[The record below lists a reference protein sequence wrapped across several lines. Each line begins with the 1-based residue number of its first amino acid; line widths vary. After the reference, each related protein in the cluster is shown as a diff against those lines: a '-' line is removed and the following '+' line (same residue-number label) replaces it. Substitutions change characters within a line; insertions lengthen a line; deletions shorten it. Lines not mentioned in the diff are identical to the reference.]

1 MSYRFETL
9 SALEIGALVNERK
22 VTPTEVILYFKDR
35 IERLDPSINAFTY
48 TKFDEAL
55 IEAKKEEEKL
65 AKGQYLGI
73 FAGVPFALK
82 DFLPS
87 KKGWTSSRGGVP
99 SLITVDEEDSSFCI
113 AMEKAGAIAIGKT
126 NAPAFGFRG
135 TTDNKMYG
143 PTNNPFNLKY
153 NSGGSSGGSAA
164 AVAAGLVPI
173 AEGGDAGGSI
183 RIPAS
188 YNNLFGFKP
197 SPGMIPH
204 VSRPDAWSASHPYC
218 VNGALTKTVE
228 DSVALFNLMHHVDY
242 RDPFSFRKKKKD
254 YLVEMNKSIEG
265 MKIAFTYDFDLFE
278 VDEDIKQKVF
288 ETASKLKTKGASI
301 DFVHFD
307 FEYNALELADVW
319 CKSISVDTAIEIKL
333 NQEKGFDLFKDHAN
347 ELPKEFIKYNK
358 EVLKWNVMDYYRFNL
373 VRTNVYDALEKV
385 FDNYDVIISPTM
397 CIYPP
402 KNNKKDVKGPK
413 YINGKEV
420 NPLIG
425 FSQTFILNFSGHPAA
440 SIPAGI
446 GKGHLPIGL
455 QAIGKRF
462 KDEDVLKIAKTLED
476 IAPWSKYYKYS
487 FKD

>member
-1 MSYRFETL
+1 MNYKLEEL
-9 SALEIGALVNERK
+9 SALEIGRLVNERK
-22 VTPTEVILYFKDR
+22 ITPTEVVLYFKNR
-35 IERLDPSINAFTY
+35 IEKYNPALNAFTY

-55 IEAKKEEEKL
+55 KKASELEEKL
-65 AKGQYLGI
+65 ANNQYLGI

-99 SLITVDEEDSSFCI
+99 SLVEVDNEDSSFCM
-113 AMEKAGAIAIGKT
+113 AMEKEGAIAIGKT
-126 NAPAFGFRG
+126 NAPSFGFRG

-143 PTNNPFNLKY
+143 ATANAFNEKY
-153 NSGGSSGGSAA
+153 NSGGSSGGSAT

-197 SPGMIPH
+197 SLGMIPH

-228 DSVALFNLMHHVDY
+228 DSVALFNVMHDVDY

-254 YLVEMNKSIEG
+254 YLVEMNKSIKG

-278 VDEDIKQKVF
+278 VDEDIKKKVF
-288 ETASKLKTKGASI
+288 ETASKLKERGAEI
-301 DFVHFD
+301 EFVHFK
-307 FEYNALELADVW
+307 FNYTALELADIW
-319 CKSISVDTAIEIKL
+319 CKSISIDTAIEINLLK
-333 NQEKGFDLFKDHAN
+333 EKGFDLFKDHKD
-347 ELPKEFIKYNK
+347 ELPKEFIDYNK
-358 EVLKWNVMDYYRFNL
+358 KVMKSTLMDYYHFNIA
-373 VRTNVYDALEKV
+373 RTNVYDAIEEV
-385 FDNYDVIISPTM
+385 FDNYDIIISPTM

-402 KNNKKDVKGPK
+402 KNNSKDVKGPK

-420 NPLIG
+420 NRLIG
-425 FSQTFILNFSGHPAA
+425 FSQTYILNFSGHPAA
-440 SIPAGI
+440 SVPAGL
-446 GKGHLPIGL
+446 GKNHLPIGL
-455 QAIGKRF
+455 QVIGKRF
-462 KDEDVLKIAKTLED
+462 KDEEVLMVSKTLEE
-476 IAPWSKYYKYS
+476 IAPWKKYYKYS
-487 FKD
+487 YKD